1 MNNKIIITADSTA
14 DLSRELI
21 EKYNIVIIPL
31 HIVFGD
37 KSYDDLVNIT
47 PDEIYANFDKNG
59 TLPTTSAINCQ
70 EYIDKFKPYVDD
82 GYEIVHISIGSA
94 LSTSHNQC
102 CMAAQELGNVYP
114 VDSCSLSTGSGLLA
128 IEAAKRVDKGMA
140 AKDIAK
146 EIQALAS
153 KVHADF
159 VVDKLTYLRAGGRCS
174 ALAALGA
181 NLLGIRPRID
191 VNNADGSMSVGKKYR
206 GKLDKVIDT
215 YTQERLSDLNSIEK
229 DRIFITHSGIDKEI
243 VDSVY
248 EAIKSKNYFDEILI
262 TRAGCTVSSH
272 CGPGTLGVLY
282 INK

>member
-14 DLSRELI
+14 DLSSELI

-31 HIVFGD
+31 HIVFED

>member
-14 DLSRELI
+14 DLSSELI

-31 HIVFGD
+31 HIVFED

-243 VDSVY
+243 VDSLY

>member
-14 DLSRELI
+14 DLSSELI

>member
-14 DLSRELI
+14 DLSSELI

-102 CMAAQELGNVYP
+102 YMAAQELGNVYP

-215 YTQERLSDLNSIEK
+215 YTQERLSDFNSIEK

>member
-14 DLSRELI
+14 DLSSELI

-128 IEAAKRVDKGMA
+128 IEAAKRVDKGMS

>member
-14 DLSRELI
+14 DLSSELI

-243 VDSVY
+243 VDSLY